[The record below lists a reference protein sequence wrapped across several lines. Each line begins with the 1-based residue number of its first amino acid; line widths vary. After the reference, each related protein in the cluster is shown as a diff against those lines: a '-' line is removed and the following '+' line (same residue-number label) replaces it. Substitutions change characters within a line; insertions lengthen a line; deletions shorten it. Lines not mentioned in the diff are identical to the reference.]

1 MGKLIFVV
9 ALLIVGGVGYL
20 LWSKIEEAPKEAT
33 YDAYTKRV
41 VAQEQKAKDVAS
53 STNVDLVHDAV
64 EKYKS
69 MKGGNPATLQDLV
82 PEYLDHIP
90 GGVGY
95 DPASGAVSA
104 IQ

>member
-1 MGKLIFVV
+1 MGKFIFGVV
-9 ALLIVGGVGYL
+9 ILVLAGVAYL
-20 LWSKIEEAPKEAT
+20 MWSKMEEAPKEAT

-41 VAQEQKAKDVAS
+41 IAQEQKAKDVAS
-53 STNVDLVHDAV
+53 STNVENVHDAV

>member
-1 MGKLIFVV
+1 MGKFIVVV
-9 ALLIVGGVGYL
+9 ALLIAGGIGWY
-20 LWSKIEEAPKEAT
+20 LWSQIQEAPKEAT

-53 STNVDLVHDAV
+53 GTNVQNVHDAV

-82 PEYLDHIP
+82 PEFLDHIP

>member
-1 MGKLIFVV
+1 MGKFIFGVV
-9 ALLIVGGVGYL
+9 ILVLAGVAYL
-20 LWSKIEEAPKEAT
+20 MWSKMEEAPKEAT
-33 YDAYTKRV
+33 YDSYTKRV

-53 STNVDLVHDAV
+53 STNVENVHDAV

-69 MKGGNPATLQDLV
+69 MKGGNPASLQDLV
-82 PEYLDHIP
+82 PEFLDHIP

-95 DPASGAVSA
+95 DSASGAVSA